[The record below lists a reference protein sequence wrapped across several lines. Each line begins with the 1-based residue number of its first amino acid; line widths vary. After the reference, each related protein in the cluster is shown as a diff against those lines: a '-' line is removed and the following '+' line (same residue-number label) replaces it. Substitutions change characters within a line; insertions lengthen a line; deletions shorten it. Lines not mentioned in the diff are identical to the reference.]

1 MFHACPIDAQHGS
14 LCLCIRIQSIAL
26 FVFLMPFRSANVIV
40 SSRLPSWP
48 GPLLKEEYHMSS
60 MPGLLDN
67 VNPQSRSSS
76 VWKEKIL
83 PVLLAG
89 GLGIVL
95 IFGMGFA
102 ETSELHNAA
111 HDGRHSAGFPCH

>member
-1 MFHACPIDAQHGS
+1 MHCQDSEWHCCVPVFVLA
-14 LCLCIRIQSIAL
+14 RAL
-26 FVFLMPFRSANVIV
+26 F
-40 SSRLPSWP
+40 
-48 GPLLKEEYHMSS
+48 KEKNHMSS

-67 VNPQSRSSS
+67 VNPQPRSTSI
-76 VWKEKIL
+76 WKEKVL

-89 GLGIVL
+89 GLGTVL